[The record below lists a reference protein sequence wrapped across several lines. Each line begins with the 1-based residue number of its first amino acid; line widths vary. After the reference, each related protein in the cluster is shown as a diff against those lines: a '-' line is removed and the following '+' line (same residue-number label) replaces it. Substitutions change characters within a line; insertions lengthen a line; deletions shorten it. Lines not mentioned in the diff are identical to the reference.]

1 MTEITFGIDG
11 MSCNGCV
18 KTVTQALQSIAGVE
32 SAQVSLADARATV
45 RFDDTRTQ
53 PDALHQAVQDAG
65 FEVRAN

>member
-18 KTVTQALQSIAGVE
+18 KTVTQALQSVAGVE

-45 RFDDTRTQ
+45 RFDDTRTR
-53 PDALHQAVQDAG
+53 PETVRQAVIDAG
-65 FEVRAN
+65 FDVRAE

>member
-1 MTEITFGIDG
+1 MTEITFGIEG

-65 FEVRAN
+65 FDVRAE

>member
-18 KTVTQALQSIAGVE
+18 KTVTQALQSVAGVE

-53 PDALHQAVQDAG
+53 PDALRQAVQDAG
-65 FEVRAN
+65 FDVRAE

>member
-18 KTVTQALQSIAGVE
+18 KTVTQALQSVAGVE

-53 PDALHQAVQDAG
+53 PDALRQAVIDAG
-65 FEVRAN
+65 FDVC

>member
-18 KTVTQALQSIAGVE
+18 KTVTQALQSVAGVE

-53 PDALHQAVQDAG
+53 PEALHQAVQDAG
-65 FEVRAN
+65 FEVC

>member
-65 FEVRAN
+65 FDVRAD